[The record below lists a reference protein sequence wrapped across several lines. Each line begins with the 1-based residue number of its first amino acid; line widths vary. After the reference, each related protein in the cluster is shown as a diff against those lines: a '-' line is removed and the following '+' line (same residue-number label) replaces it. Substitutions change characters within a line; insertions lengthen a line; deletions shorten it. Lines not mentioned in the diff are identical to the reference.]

1 MMRTTF
7 LVGKVTRRGA
17 EMVVVDE
24 LGSSPFPGP
33 WSLKALVRPKPV
45 HRPPVHVASENVH

>member
-1 MMRTTF
+1 MRTTF

-24 LGSSPFPGP
+24 LGASPFPGP

-45 HRPPVHVASENVH
+45 ARPSMNVATERIH

>member
-1 MMRTTF
+1 MRTTF

-24 LGSSPFPGP
+24 SGSSPFPGP

-45 HRPPVHVASENVH
+45 PRPPVNLCSDLVH